1 MKMLDGKVVIVT
13 GGGSGIGAA
22 SARVFAGH
30 GATVIVG
37 DIDASSAM
45 SVAGEIRAAGGAA
58 CDVAVNVSDETQ
70 VVALVG
76 CAIQRYGRLDGAFN
90 NAGIAGAQAALVEQ
104 NAADWDAVMDVD
116 LRGLW
121 FCMKH
126 EIQAM
131 LASGGGA
138 IVNNASMAALAAA
151 PAMAPYGAAKAG
163 VANLAKTAAV
173 EYGRRGIRVNA
184 VCPGVINTPPLKAL
198 RAAGHDYSR
207 LAESTPIPRLGEPEE
222 VGELAAWLLS
232 PLASFVTGQVIGVDG
247 GRSAT
252 FV

>member
-1 MKMLDGKVVIVT
+1 MKMLEGKVVIIT
-13 GGGSGIGAA
+13 GAGSGIGAA
-22 SARVFAGH
+22 SARVFARH

-37 DIDASSAM
+37 DCNAGAAR
-45 SVAGEIRAAGGAA
+45 SVAAEIRGAGSTAI
-58 CDVAVNVSDETQ
+58 DVTVDVSDESQ
-70 VVALVG
+70 VIALVE
-76 CAIQRYGRLDGAFN
+76 CAIKGYGRLDGAFN
-90 NAGIAGAQAALVEQ
+90 NAGIAGAQAPLVEQ
-104 NAADWDAVMDVD
+104 SAGDWDAVMDVD

-121 FCMKH
+121 LCMKH

-131 LASGGGA
+131 LAGGGGA